1 MELAARTGTTV
12 ELSAGDELV
21 VTNTHGRQVVDTWAL
36 SAEKPTRFLSAPHTW
51 MHHGR
56 LTIRVGDSLMDNT
69 RRPLLSMIEDSSPGD
84 HDMLIPSCDLARYR
98 QLGVEGYHDNC
109 HDNFFEALA
118 AAGVEAPQFVPQ
130 PLNLFMR
137 VPITPDGAFSID
149 SPLARPADHVRLAAL
164 EDVVVVLSACPQ
176 DLAPTNGV
184 GRTPTGVAYEVIGRR
199 A

>member
-12 ELSAGDELV
+12 ELAAGDELV
-21 VTNTHGRQVVDTWAL
+21 VRNTHGGQVVDTWAL
-36 SAEKPTRFLSAPHTW
+36 SAENPMRVLSAPHTW
-51 MHHGR
+51 MRHGR
-56 LTIRVGDSLMDNT
+56 LAIRVGDNLVDNT
-69 RRPLLSMIEDSSPGD
+69 RRPMLSMIEDSSPGD

-118 AAGVEAPQFVPQ
+118 AAGFEAPQFVPQ

-137 VPITPDGAFSID
+137 VPIAADGAISID
-149 SPLARPADHVRLAAL
+149 SPLALPGDHVRLVAL

-184 GRTPTGVAYEVIGRR
+184 GRTPTGVTYEVTGPR